1 MRDNPLYK
9 TSNPL
14 YTAGGNPLYAFDEEE
29 KEYST
34 GRQSVVSFFE
44 GAVGLGT
51 EADALF
57 RSLGSDMS
65 YSEALE
71 ETQKRQ
77 SAFRDDNEAL
87 ATATEWGGVLAGF
100 VVPGGIFAKTG
111 QAMSKGRQIGIA
123 TAEGAAMGAGYQFAA
138 EDVETGERGV
148 VLGAALGGGLGAVA
162 GKYALKTADQLAKID
177 QEMMQ
182 VSGRGSHIWGD
193 QGVTQVEGVEKVR
206 EPNKIKDQSTSAEDR
221 KRGMAMSVREGVASA
236 LLADKT
242 LFQQMREGIGWA
254 AIGTR
259 EWIEKNAGM
268 HAGRLAAASEIGMR
282 KMNRTIDARFDEFT
296 KDADKLFDENPDA
309 YEAFV
314 NMGMQG
320 NYSPKGPTIPK
331 NYEQALKGMPEN
343 SPIRKMADTA
353 HAIHANDFP
362 GFMEGKQA
370 LEDYFP
376 RKSKGK
382 MDPNNKRALVNDY
395 EKPTVALKEYAEDVM
410 DARQLAYT
418 FFRERSDDVI
428 KDLKPAYKGQSRTE
442 AVIDAIEKDA
452 RKQGM
457 SMQNFSKDGPVSL
470 KADKERVEAAA
481 HNLAAGLRATHINA
495 KQGGAKVGS
504 MVRKLSSTGLLANW
518 SNAMLNMIEGV
529 TLPIYNNGVIATAQA
544 AVPAVGATINSI
556 ARQAGKKDP
565 VFKMDWIDNAQ
576 MGLDRQFM
584 GEVHADAKDGIA
596 KTVDNLSR
604 LGYKATG
611 VHTVNTMGQ
620 EILGN
625 SSVRKAMKVAKKA
638 VKSGDY
644 SQFAKLKGARGMTQQ
659 EIEKSAKALSHG
671 DVNSHV
677 AREWY
682 GQTLGLLQPG
692 YASSMPMAFNN
703 HPNGR
708 VFYGMLSYMN
718 RQMNVIRSDIYLN
731 AKDVG
736 KYGINTAKGK
746 EAYKAAI
753 RNATLYAATMGMAN
767 GIWDDFRKDV
777 FDGKKRDDWSEYY
790 TGDARIR
797 GYEIGD
803 VNDFLEFLGETT
815 ANQLTSNVSSGL
827 LNARAEE
834 YGGEMFNPLG
844 APAINMGVKGVNAAS
859 SAVFDQD
866 LEKAGKWAQTFV
878 PGVAQ
883 ADRIE
888 RAVTGRRLMDKGG
901 MLSTDALYDM
911 INKD

>member
-1 MRDNPLYK
+1 MSDYDPFAEGGTYD
-9 TSNPL
+9 PF
-14 YTAGGNPLYAFDEEE
+14 AGDYDPFADDDQ
-29 KEYST
+29 EYST

-44 GAVGLGT
+44 GAIGLGT
-51 EADALF
+51 EVDALF
-57 RSLGSDMS
+57 RSAGSDMS
-65 YSEALE
+65 YSEALK
-71 ETQKRQ
+71 ETQRRQ

-111 QAMSKGRQIGIA
+111 QAMSKGRQMAIA

-138 EDVETGERGV
+138 EDVETGDRGV
-148 VLGAALGGGLGAVA
+148 MLGAALGGGLGLAA
-162 GKYALKTADQLAKID
+162 GKFALKTADELAKID
-177 QEMMQ
+177 EELMQ
-182 VSGRGSHIWGD
+182 TSGRGTHIWGD
-193 QGVTQVEGVEKVR
+193 QGVSQVDGIEKVR

-221 KRGMAMSVREGVASA
+221 DRGLAMSVREGVASA
-236 LLADKT
+236 LLGEKT

-259 EWIEKNAGM
+259 EWIERNAGM
-268 HAGRLAAASEIGMR
+268 HAGRLAAASEVGMR

-296 KDADKLFDENPDA
+296 SEADKLFDENPDA

-314 NMGMQG
+314 NMGMRG
-320 NYSPKGPTIPK
+320 NTSDVGPQIPK
-331 NYEQALKGMPEN
+331 TYEQALKGMPEN

-362 GFMEGKQA
+362 AWMEGKQA

-376 RKSKGK
+376 RKGKGK
-382 MDPNNKRALVNDY
+382 MDPNKRALVNDY

-410 DARQLAYT
+410 DARQLAHV
-418 FFRERSDDVI
+418 FFRERAPEVI
-428 KDLKPAYKGQSRTE
+428 KNLKPARNGQSRTE
-442 AVIDAIEKDA
+442 AVIDMIEKEA
-452 RKQGM
+452 REQGM
-457 SMQNFSKDGPVSL
+457 GMQNFSDAGPVAL

-556 ARQAGKKDP
+556 ARQAGKKEP
-565 VFKMDWIDNAQ
+565 VFKMDWIDNQQ

-625 SSVRKAMKVAKKA
+625 SSVRKAMKEAKKA
-638 VKSGDY
+638 VRTGD
-644 SQFAKLKGARGMTQQ
+644 FTKFGKLKGARGMSQK
-659 EIEKSAKALSHG
+659 EIERSAKVLAHG
-671 DVNSHV
+671 DMNSPV

-682 GQTLGLLQPG
+682 GMTLGLLQPG

-746 EAYKAAI
+746 DAYKAAI

-777 FDGKKRDDWSEYY
+777 FDGKKRDDWDEYY

-803 VNDFLEFLGETT
+803 INDAVEFLGQT
-815 ANQLTSNVSSGL
+815 AKNQLLSNVSSGL

-844 APAINMGVKGVNAAS
+844 APAINMGVKGINAA
-859 SAVFDQD
+859 ADAATGDF
-866 LEKAGKWAQTFV
+866 EKAGKWAQTFV

-888 RAVTGRRLMDKGG
+888 RAATGRRLMDRGG
-901 MLSTDALYDM
+901 MLSMDTLYDLL
-911 INKD
+911 DE